1 MYWRMK
7 QATTIEEQIQI
18 LKKRGIEIEDEA
30 KAKENLMDIGFYRL
44 GFYSF
49 PFEKTFPK
57 LDDRDHQ
64 IKKGTRF
71 QDIVSLYYFDYD
83 LRNILQ
89 NYLNRIEVNLR
100 TYIVYAVSNHYKT
113 SPTWFADPNIVNKS
127 YADTFEEKVYKTIRE
142 NPVIKR
148 HHKKYIND
156 RFAPAWKTVEFM
168 TLGNICSLYLNL
180 KDRNIQYKIAAH
192 YGCGIGIFINYI
204 ETIRIIRNSCAH
216 GSCLYN
222 LSLAKAIKSGPAGQV
237 AGDERHNICGVINVI
252 SYIVGKISVNRQR
265 DMHETIDSLLSR
277 NRGDKTNG
285 IIFKCTGFP
294 VKNLEKAK

>member
-1 MYWRMK
+1 MRMK
-7 QATTIEEQIQI
+7 QATTIEEQIKL
-18 LKKRGIEIEDEA
+18 LKERGVAIEDEA
-30 KAKENLMDIGFYRL
+30 KAKENLLDIGFYRL

-49 PFEKTFPK
+49 PFEKTFPQ
-57 LDDRDHQ
+57 LDDRDHLV
-64 IKKGTRF
+64 KKGTGF

-83 LRNILQ
+83 LRNILL

-100 TYIVYAVSNHYKT
+100 TYIVYTVSNYYKS
-113 SPTWFADPNIVNKS
+113 SPTWFADPNVVNKS
-127 YADTFEEKVYKTIRE
+127 YVDSFEEKVYKTIRE

-180 KDRNIQYKIAAH
+180 KDRQVQQKIAAH

-204 ETIRIIRNSCAH
+204 ETIRIIRNACAH

-222 LSLAKAIKSGPAGQV
+222 LSLAKAIKSGPAGAV
-237 AGDERHNICGVINVI
+237 TGNKRHNICGIINVI
-252 SYIVGKISVNRQR
+252 SYIIGKISVNRQR
-265 DMHETIDSLLSR
+265 DMLGLLDELLAKD
-277 NRGDKTNG
+277 RGSKTNA
-285 IIFKCTGFP
+285 IIFQCTGFP
-294 VKNLEKAK
+294 SKNLEKAE

>member
-1 MYWRMK
+1 MK
-7 QATTIEEQIQI
+7 QATTIEEQIQL
-18 LKKRGIEIEDEA
+18 LKERGTTVEDEI

-44 GFYSF
+44 GFYFF

-64 IKKGTRF
+64 IKAGTRF

-100 TYIVYAVSNHYKT
+100 TYIVYTVSNYYKT
-113 SPTWFADPNIVNKS
+113 SPTWFVDPNIVNKS
-127 YADTFEEKVYKTIRE
+127 YADTFEEKIYKTIRE

-180 KDRNIQYKIAAH
+180 KNRNVQYMIAAH
-192 YGCGIGIFINYI
+192 YGCGIGVFINYI

-222 LSLAKAIKSGPAGQV
+222 LSLAKAIKSGPAGP
-237 AGDERHNICGVINVI
+237 AIGDQRHNICGAINVI
-252 SYIVGKISVNRQR
+252 SYIVGKISQNRQR
-265 DMHETIDSLLSR
+265 DMKEAIDKLL
-277 NRGDKTNG
+277 NKERGERTTR
-285 IIFKCTGFP
+285 IILDCTGFLRR
-294 VKNLEKAK
+294 NLEKEE